1 MAAQPDTKVERDLLR
16 LVYASLA
23 APGLTDD
30 DLESIEASSAGRNR
44 AAGLTGLLLHQGG
57 SFFALLEGPRR
68 RLLARM
74 ERIITDPRHRG
85 VDILVETTIPAR
97 RFEFL
102 ELRPTAWRSGVAHLG
117 RRRLPSHPRKP
128 PEIANRRVLARR
140 HFTQPVLTRARDL
153 V

>member
-30 DLESIEASSAGRNR
+30 DLETIEASSAGRNR

-85 VDILVETTIPAR
+85 VDILVETTIRAR
-97 RFEFL
+97 RFESWSF
-102 ELRPTAWRSGVAHLG
+102 G
-117 RRRLPSHPRKP
+117 RLPGAAASHTSAGDDFLRILGSRLK
-128 PEIANRRVLARR
+128 
-140 HFTQPVLTRARDL
+140 
-153 V
+153 

>member
-68 RLLARM
+68 RSPPAASSPGASADCLAQ
-74 ERIITDPRHRG
+74 
-85 VDILVETTIPAR
+85 
-97 RFEFL
+97 
-102 ELRPTAWRSGVAHLG
+102 
-117 RRRLPSHPRKP
+117 RRRTPRP
-128 PEIANRRVLARR
+128 ATTSFASSEAA
-140 HFTQPVLTRARDL
+140 
-153 V
+153 

>member
-1 MAAQPDTKVERDLLR
+1 VAAQPDTKVERDLLR

-85 VDILVETTIPAR
+85 VDILVETTIRAR
-97 RFEFL
+97 RL
-102 ELRPTAWRSGVAHLG
+102 ESWSFG
-117 RRRLPSHPRKP
+117 RLPGAAASHTSAGDDFLRILGSRLK
-128 PEIANRRVLARR
+128 
-140 HFTQPVLTRARDL
+140 
-153 V
+153 